1 MNKEKI
7 EIKIESQPE
16 YYYRVIKEKFQFII
30 RGIFI
35 ILALIAILYV
45 GFYILFFFI
54 VLLGL
59 NYLIKSIR
67 SN

>member
-7 EIKIESQPE
+7 EIKIESQLE

>member
-7 EIKIESQPE
+7 EIKIESQLE

-30 RGIFI
+30 RVIFI
-35 ILALIAILYV
+35 ILALIAVLYV

-59 NYLIKSIR
+59 NYLFKSIR

>member
-7 EIKIESQPE
+7 EIKIESQLE
-16 YYYRVIKEKFQFII
+16 YYYRVIKEKFQFIV
-30 RGIFI
+30 RVIFI
-35 ILALIAILYV
+35 ILALIAVLYV
-45 GFYILFFFI
+45 GFYIVFFFI

-59 NYLIKSIR
+59 NYLFKSIR